1 MQIIRPNAITE
12 AMLLYCSIAEPDSIN
27 GETAWSSTEICAIG
41 DERYIGSLSHSVTIS
56 TANPAVVT
64 WANHGL
70 AQDTP
75 VVLSTTGTLPTGLTA
90 GTTYFVSSV
99 LSSSTFT
106 LSASVG
112 GRQIR
117 VTAGGSGTHTATAK
131 VHKVFTAIA
140 GQKSTVTMTIASPG
154 VVAYTAH
161 GLSAD
166 TPIVFTTTGALPTG
180 LTAGTTY
187 YVKTVSDAD
196 HFTVAATVGGSAI
209 NTTGSQSGTHTCGLA
224 SNYNKPPLQYDDTVW
239 TYLAPTNRWA
249 MFDDQLGTVSSNA
262 DTLRVVLQP
271 GRFNALALLETAAS
285 TVGVWLEI
293 SRATVTF
300 NSTTDKVNYNA
311 HGFAAGTQVVFW
323 KADPTSDTLPTEI
336 EEGTT
341 YYVVNPT
348 TNDFQVSATD
358 GGSAIDLSGAGSGT
372 RTCGELVYSRS
383 VNLVDNSNV
392 GNWYQYFYEPIYQKD
407 TVAVTDI
414 VDAAL
419 LDLPAYGEGVLTVQL
434 DRSVRFGAV
443 RRADPRPRDGR
454 RDSSGQTDDRHE
466 VIQPRR
472 PRRVRQRV
480 DYSAFAHKEDD
491 MPDRGRS
498 QPDGCGQ
505 CAHGDVSRHRSS
517 VGRGQEHHFAC
528 GVRSCHRLQP
538 RSRIG
543 LPFSDESRSRGDELN
558 EHCSSIHSLPVAQ
571 RFA

>member
-75 VVLSTTGTLPTGLTA
+75 VVLSTTGTLPTGFAA

-117 VTAGGSGTHTATAK
+117 ATAGGSGTHTATAK
-131 VHKVFTAIA
+131 VHKIFTAIA
-140 GQKSTVTMTIASPG
+140 GQKATVTMTIASPG

-262 DTLRVVLQP
+262 DTLRVVMQP

-293 SRATVTF
+293 NRATVTF

-323 KADPTSDTLPTEI
+323 EADPTSDTLPTEI

-348 TNDFQVSATD
+348 TNDFQVSATE

-434 DRSVRFGAV
+434 DRSGGSVQCGALIPGLATDVGTLLDKPTIGTKSYSRVDRDEFGNVSITRRSHTKKMTCQIAV
-443 RRADPRPRDGR
+443 DRN
-454 RDSSGQTDDRHE
+454 QTDAVNALMGTYLDTA
-466 VIQPRR
+466 VVWVGDKNITSLVVFGPAT
-472 PRRVRQRV
+472 
-480 DYSAFAHKEDD
+480 DYSLA
-491 MPDRGRS
+491 P
-498 QPDGCGQ
+498 
-505 CAHGDVSRHRSS
+505 
-517 VGRGQEHHFAC
+517 
-528 GVRSCHRLQP
+528 
-538 RSRIG
+538 
-543 LPFSDESRSRGDELN
+543 ESA
-558 EHCSSIHSLPVAQ
+558 SLSLMSLEVEGMN
-571 RFA
+571 